1 MRLRRLFSFLSV
13 SLVGTVISGIRQ
25 GKTGR
30 NSLLLVVQARV
41 EEAVDEHAHQRRA
54 ELEGAGGEARGARL
68 RKVLCDLHPWVR
80 GQSMGTRPAEN
91 TLFILL
97 YFSGLQQV
105 EQAPAQVVGR
115 VPRPARSAPAR
126 GSRTPCRSAPA
137 PGSGPARPSDGAE
150 STALVTSIQQG
161 GANCSPPSTFW
172 LAGQCPAVVLGSCA
186 NAVIAFL
193 QDPLTL
199 IMSTSLIK

>member
-1 MRLRRLFSFLSV
+1 M
-13 SLVGTVISGIRQ
+13 
-25 GKTGR
+25 
-30 NSLLLVVQARV
+30 
-41 EEAVDEHAHQRRA
+41 DEHAHQRRA

-80 GQSMGTRPAEN
+80 GQSMGARPAEN

-105 EQAPAQVVGR
+105 EQAAAQVVGR

-137 PGSGPARPSDGAE
+137 PGIGPARPSDDAE

-161 GANCSPPSTFW
+161 GANCSPP
-172 LAGQCPAVVLGSCA
+172 CPAVVLGFCA